1 MSVLEL
7 LLQVLLLVVGF
18 VMLIKG
24 ADWFVDGAASLAGKF
39 GIPQIVIGLT
49 IVAMGTSAP
58 EAAVSISAALQEN
71 AGITIGNVV
80 GSNIMNVLVILGL
93 ASVIIPIAVKKSTI
107 KYEIPF
113 TILATAVLAVLG
125 LWDNE
130 ISTLEGCIIWAL
142 FLAYLGYLFFMTK
155 KGDAEVEEADSKLD
169 KVWKMIVFV
178 LIGGGLIVWG
188 SDVTVDAAT
197 NIAKFFNMSDQ
208 LIGLTIVALG
218 TSLPELIT
226 SVTAAKKGNADIA
239 IGNIVGSNL
248 FNILFVVGTTALITP
263 VVYADSF
270 FVDSIVAVVTMV
282 LLWFLV
288 MNKDRKLKRWGG
300 AILLVGYVAYFVYL
314 MLFAL

>member
-1 MSVLEL
+1 MDILQL
-7 LLQVLLLVVGF
+7 LLQILLLVVGF

-58 EAAVSISAALQEN
+58 EAAVSISAALQNN

-113 TILATAVLAVLG
+113 TIIITVILAVLG
-125 LWDNE
+125 LWDNK
-130 ISTLEGCIIWAL
+130 ISRLEGGIMWAL
-142 FLAYLGYLFFMTK
+142 FILYLGYLFFMTK
-155 KGDAEVEEADSKLD
+155 KGEAETEEVQSKLD

-178 LIGGGLIVWG
+178 IIGGGLIVWG

-197 NIAKFFNMSDQ
+197 SIAKFFHMSDQ

-226 SVTAAKKGNADIA
+226 SVTAAKKGSADIA
-239 IGNIVGSNL
+239 IGNIVGSNI

-263 VVYADSF
+263 VVYAQSF
-270 FVDSIVAVVTMV
+270 LVDSIVAVATIVV
-282 LLWFLV
+282 LWLLV
-288 MNKDRKLKRWGG
+288 LNKEHKLKRWGG
-300 AILLVGYVAYFVYL
+300 AILLIGYVAYFVYL